1 MNITAITPYFQR
13 KNLAQNTNSNNK
25 PVIRTNS
32 LNYLSKDTVSFSGK
46 DPKKTISIIG
56 NAIEQSY
63 LSRIEKFVNY
73 AKDFHSSLKNACAK
87 LADEGFIYDEAYNSK
102 HPIKSFDSYV
112 DKYER
117 QGYVQDTVRGTVYW
131 SDQSNVDSFKK
142 FIDTMKEE
150 GYEIAVIKT
159 FNHQKGKFEKFP
171 DLEIRQNGISK
182 EDLASLGTFLQ
193 KAEISKPRSS
203 TYADYQMRFV
213 PMKKKGKNENK
224 QTLELI
230 MLYGP
235 HYAKAKEL
243 ESKYVYNIARS
254 FDKLHINT
262 KTQYPENSPGRRI
275 VNNIDVIKTRL
286 REDISKPL
294 FMNAYNS
301 DLKIRGE
308 EKLPVVIS
316 KVHSKMLGGYLSGIR
331 QKIPMYYK
339 EMNQKIKSDDYIINI
354 IKRSKDYETR
364 ENKTITIEEIQ
375 QYRDFYKNKLEV
387 MEAEDISI
395 IAKTQEM
402 LNATLDKFGEK

>member
-1 MNITAITPYFQR
+1 MNILVTPNFQIV
-13 KNLAQNTNSNNK
+13 NTNNNNK
-25 PVIRTNS
+25 QKFLPLRSFNMPKYNNTLV
-32 LNYLSKDTVSFSGK
+32 KDTVSFSGK
-46 DPKKTISIIG
+46 TSIIG

-63 LSRIEKFVNY
+63 LSRVEKFIDY
-73 AKDFHSSLKNACAK
+73 AKNFHNALKNACDE
-87 LADEGFIYDEAYNSK
+87 LADLGFTYDEVYNSK

-131 SDQSNVDSFKK
+131 TDPSNIGSFKK
-142 FIDTMKEE
+142 FLEVMKEK
-150 GYEIAVIKT
+150 GYEPAVIRVLNQKT
-159 FNHQKGKFEKFP
+159 GKLDKLP

-182 EDLASLGTFLQ
+182 EDLAPLGPFLQ
-193 KAEISKPRSS
+193 KSEISKPRSS

-213 PMKKKGKNENK
+213 PISKKGKNENK

-254 FDKLHINT
+254 FDKLHIDT
-262 KTQYPENSPGRRI
+262 KTKYAENTPGRRI
-275 VNNIDVIKTRL
+275 SNNIDVIKTRL

-294 FMNAYNS
+294 FMNAYNA
-301 DLKIRGE
+301 DLKVKGE
-308 EKLPVVIS
+308 EKLPIVIS
-316 KVHSKMLGGYLSGIR
+316 KVHAKMLDGYMSGIR

-339 EMNQKIKSDDYIINI
+339 EMKQKIQSDEYIISL
-354 IKRSKDYETR
+354 IKNSSNYEIR
-364 ENKTITIEEIQ
+364 EDKTITPEEIIR
-375 QYRDFYKNKLEV
+375 YREFFKARLEV
-387 MEAEDISI
+387 MESDDISN

-402 LNATLDKFGEK
+402 LKETLSKYAEK